1 MIPRAFEYFDP
12 PTLEEAVS
20 LLERHGDDAKLMA
33 GGQSLLPMMKL
44 RVLSPAVVVDLW
56 RVPGL
61 DTIRQDDGAVHIGA
75 MTTHYA
81 LHSSPVIQRTLPALA
96 DAARVVGD
104 PLVRNLGT
112 IGGSAAHA
120 AHNADYPAVLVAL
133 GAEIRARGPEG
144 ERSVPAGDFFTDTY
158 TTCLKPSEIVTEIS
172 LPVPTG
178 RDCAA
183 YLKLSRRGTDFAIVG
198 VAAMLTQGEDGVCT
212 DARVVLSGVGNVP
225 VRSGEAEEVL
235 KAGLLDS
242 DRMREAGEA
251 AKRNLDAPSDVQA
264 DARYRVDV
272 SGVYVRRAVAA
283 AWERRAGRM
292 PQARR
297 DLPS

>member
-12 PTLEEAVS
+12 PTLEEAVA
-20 LLERHGDDAKLMA
+20 LLEQHGDDAKLMA

-44 RVLSPAVVVDLW
+44 RMVSPAVVVDLW
-56 RVPGL
+56 RVPDL
-61 DTIRQDDGAVHIGA
+61 DTIRRDDGVVRIGA

-81 LHSSPVIQRTLPALA
+81 LHSSEVIRNTLPALA

-133 GAEIRARGPEG
+133 GAELLAVGPDG
-144 ERSVPAGDFFTDTY
+144 KRSIAATDFFTDTF
-158 TTCLKPSEIVTEIS
+158 TTCLEPHEIVTEIS
-172 LPVPTG
+172 IPVPG
-178 RDCAA
+178 DADRSA

-198 VAAMLTQGEDGVCT
+198 VAAALTEGEGGRCA
-212 DARVVLSGVGNVP
+212 DARVVLTGVGDVP
-225 VRSGEAEEVL
+225 VRATEAEEIL
-235 KAGLLDS
+235 KAGPLDPE
-242 DRMREAGEA
+242 RMVEAGEA
-251 AKRNLDAPSDVQA
+251 AKRNLDPPSDVQA
-264 DARYRVDV
+264 DAQYRVDV

-283 AWERRAGRM
+283 AWERG
-292 PQARR
+292 
-297 DLPS
+297 

>member
-12 PTLEEAVS
+12 PTLEEAVE
-20 LLERHGDDAKLMA
+20 LLGRYGEDAKLMA

-44 RVLSPAVVVDLW
+44 RVLSPAQVVDLW
-56 RVPGL
+56 RVPDL
-61 DTIRQDDGAVHIGA
+61 DYVRRDDGVIRIGA

-81 LHSSPVIQRTLPALA
+81 LNSSPLIRDTLPALA

-133 GAEIRARGPEG
+133 GAEFRAVGPGG
-144 ERSVPAGDFFTDTY
+144 ERTIPAENFFTDMF
-158 TTCLKPSEIVTEIS
+158 TTALEASEIVTEITV
-172 LPVPTG
+172 PVPEDG
-178 RDCAA
+178 DRSA

-198 VAAMLTQGEDGVCT
+198 VAAALTEAEEGRCT
-212 DARVVLSGVGNVP
+212 GARVVLSGVDSVP
-225 VRSGEAEEVL
+225 VRAAEAEEIL
-235 KAGLLDS
+235 KAGPLDT
-242 DRMREAGEA
+242 DRIRQAGEA
-251 AKRNLDAPSDVQA
+251 AKRDLDPPSDVQA
-264 DARYRVDV
+264 DARYRIDV

-283 AWERRAGRM
+283 AWERKE
-292 PQARR
+292 
-297 DLPS
+297 

>member
-12 PTLEEAVS
+12 PTLEEAVR
-20 LLERHGDDAKLMA
+20 LLERYGEDAKLMA

-44 RVLSPAVVVDLW
+44 RVLSPAQVVDLW
-56 RVPGL
+56 RVPEL
-61 DTIRQDDGAVHIGA
+61 EYIRRDDGVIRIGA

-81 LHSSPVIQRTLPALA
+81 LNSSPLIRDTLPALA

-133 GAEIRARGPEG
+133 GAAFRAVGPGG
-144 ERSVPAGDFFTDTY
+144 ERTIAAEDFFTDMF
-158 TTCLKPSEIVTEIS
+158 TTALEASEIVTEVTV
-172 LPVPTG
+172 PVPEDG
-178 RDCAA
+178 NRSA

-198 VAAMLTQGEDGVCT
+198 VAAALTEGEEGRCT
-212 DARVVLSGVGNVP
+212 DARVVLSGVGSAP
-225 VRSGEAEEVL
+225 VRVAEAEEIL
-235 KAGLLDS
+235 RAGPLVT
-242 DRMREAGEA
+242 DRIREAGEA
-251 AKRNLDAPSDVQA
+251 AKRKLDPPSDVQA

-283 AWERRAGRM
+283 AWGRK
-292 PQARR
+292 Q
-297 DLPS
+297 

>member
-12 PTLEEAVS
+12 PTLEEAVG

-44 RVLSPAVVVDLW
+44 RMVSPAVVVDLW
-56 RVPGL
+56 RVPDL
-61 DTIRQDDGAVHIGA
+61 DTFRQDGGMIRIGA

-81 LHSSPVIQRTLPALA
+81 LHNSPLIQSALPALA

-133 GAEIRARGPEG
+133 GAEVQAVGPNG
-144 ERSVPAGDFFTDTY
+144 ERSIPVADFFTDTF
-158 TTCLKPSEIVTEIS
+158 TTCLESTEIVREIS
-172 LPVPTG
+172 IPVSG
-178 RDCAA
+178 DADRSV

-198 VAAMLTQGEDGVCT
+198 VAVVLTEDASGRCA
-212 DARVVLSGVGNVP
+212 DARVVLTGVGSTP
-225 VRSGEAEEVL
+225 VRATEAEEVL
-235 KAGLLDS
+235 KAGPLDS
-242 DRMREAGEA
+242 DRIREAGEA
-251 AKRNLDAPSDVQA
+251 AKRSLDPPSDVQA
-264 DARYRVDV
+264 DAQYRVDV

-283 AWERRAGRM
+283 ARERGGQERGG
-292 PQARR
+292 
-297 DLPS
+297 

>member
-1 MIPRAFEYFDP
+1 MIPRPFEYLDP
-12 PTLEEAVS
+12 STLEEAVG
-20 LLERHGDDAKLMA
+20 LLGQYGDDAKLMA

-44 RVLSPAVVVDLW
+44 RMVSPSVLVDLW

-61 DTIRQDDGAVHIGA
+61 DTIRQDDGMVRIGA

-81 LHSSPVIQRTLPALA
+81 LHSSPVIRNTLPALA

-133 GAEIRARGPEG
+133 EAELLAVGPDGRRSIRA
-144 ERSVPAGDFFTDTY
+144 ADFFTDTF
-158 TTCLKPSEIVTEIS
+158 TTCLEPTEIVTDIS
-172 LPVPTG
+172 IPVPG
-178 RDCAA
+178 PADRGA

-198 VAAMLTQGEDGVCT
+198 VAVTLTEGDGGGCA
-212 DARVVLSGVGNVP
+212 DARVVLTGVGDVP
-225 VRSGEAEEVL
+225 VRVTEAEEIL
-235 KAGLLDS
+235 KAGPLDTE
-242 DRMREAGEA
+242 RMAEAGEA
-251 AKRNLDAPSDVQA
+251 AKRSLDPPSDVQA

-283 AWERRAGRM
+283 AWER
-292 PQARR
+292 
-297 DLPS
+297 S

>member
-12 PTLEEAVS
+12 PTLEEAVA
-20 LLERHGDDAKLMA
+20 LLEQHGEDAKLMA

-44 RVLSPAVVVDLW
+44 RMVSPAVVVDLW
-56 RVPGL
+56 RVPDL
-61 DTIRQDDGAVHIGA
+61 DTIRRDDVVVRIGA

-81 LHSSPVIQRTLPALA
+81 LQSSEVIRNTLPALA

-133 GAEIRARGPEG
+133 DAELQAVG
-144 ERSVPAGDFFTDTY
+144 PAGTRSIVAEDFFTDTF
-158 TTCLKPSEIVTEIS
+158 TTCLEPTEIVTEIS
-172 LPVPTG
+172 IPVPGDTE
-178 RDCAA
+178 CSA

-198 VAAMLTQGEDGVCT
+198 VATALTEGEGGRCD
-212 DARVVLSGVGNVP
+212 DARVVLTGVGDTP
-225 VRSGEAEEVL
+225 VRATEAEEIL
-235 KAGLLDS
+235 KAGPLDPE
-242 DRMREAGEA
+242 RLREAGEA
-251 AKRNLDAPSDVQA
+251 AKRNLDPPSDVQA
-264 DARYRVDV
+264 DAQYRVDV

-283 AWERRAGRM
+283 AWERSQSDVSG
-292 PQARR
+292 
-297 DLPS
+297 LGN

>member
-12 PTLEEAVS
+12 PTLEEAVG
-20 LLERHGDDAKLMA
+20 LLAQYGDDAKLMA

-44 RVLSPAVVVDLW
+44 RMVSPALVVDLW
-56 RVPGL
+56 RVPDL
-61 DTIRQDDGAVHIGA
+61 DFIRQDDDAIRIGA

-81 LHSSPVIQRTLPALA
+81 LHSSPLIRNTLPALA

-133 GAEIRARGPEG
+133 NAELRAVGPDG
-144 ERSVPAGDFFTDTY
+144 ERSIRAADFFTDTF
-158 TTCLKPSEIVTEIS
+158 TTCLEPTEIVTEIS
-172 LPVPTG
+172 VPAPG
-178 RDCAA
+178 DADRSA

-198 VAAMLTQGEDGVCT
+198 VAVVLTQSEGQRCA
-212 DARVVLSGVGNVP
+212 DARVVLTGVGDVP
-225 VRSGEAEEVL
+225 VRVTEAEEIL
-235 KAGLLDS
+235 QAGPLDVE
-242 DRMREAGEA
+242 RMAEAGEA
-251 AKRNLDAPSDVQA
+251 ARRNLDPPSDVQA
-264 DARYRVDV
+264 DAQYRVDV

-283 AWERRAGRM
+283 AWQR
-292 PQARR
+292 
-297 DLPS
+297 S